1 MNIIYNGKK
10 KKITGRTVK
19 ELFKELNI
27 NSTGRIIAVNGRVVP
42 WTEYGKFLL
51 KERDTVEIRSAIS
64 GG

>member
-10 KKITGRTVK
+10 KKITSRTVK
-19 ELFKELNI
+19 GLFEELNI
-27 NSTGRIIAVNGRVVP
+27 NSTGRIIAVNGKVVP

-51 KERDTVEIRSAIS
+51 KECDTVEIRSAIS